1 MAKSTA
7 ARAETKKPGS
17 RRDAL
22 PPREGYPQPDLRLT
36 ISIVRTG
43 RVWRSL
49 VDEQLR
55 QIGHSASRM
64 EVMATI
70 HYAPPYTTQI
80 QVAKKVGI
88 EGPTLTRTLD
98 MLEAD
103 GLVERLADPSDR
115 RNKHLRLTDEGVD
128 ALNDIMAIT
137 DKLRRRLLRGI
148 PADDIAKTNKLLLL
162 LQDRLDQGLP
172 PDQD

>member
-1 MAKSTA
+1 MSKSSA
-7 ARAETKKPGS
+7 ASAEKKKSAS
-17 RRDAL
+17 RRNAL
-22 PPREGYPQPDLRLT
+22 PPREGYPQPELRFT

-43 RVWRSL
+43 RVWRSI

-70 HYAPPYTTQI
+70 FYSPPYTTQI
-80 QVAKKVGI
+80 QIAKRVGI

-103 GLVERLADPSDR
+103 GLVERLPDPADR
-115 RNKHLRLTDEGVD
+115 RNKHLRLTEDGVD
-128 ALNDIMAIT
+128 ALNDIFEIT
-137 DKLRRRLLRGI
+137 QKIRTRLLEGI
-148 PADDIAKTNKLLLL
+148 PAEDLDKANKLLLL
-162 LQDRLDQGLP
+162 LQERLDAGLRP
-172 PDQD
+172 SGD